1 MTFWAMPQDKTASA
15 IGIALA
21 AVAQLLTAD

>member
-1 MTFWAMPQDKTASA
+1 MNRQPVAGAALASA

-21 AVAQLLTAD
+21 CVLFFGCSA